1 MKYNYYTI
9 LAAIV
14 CISLSSC
21 KTEKKE
27 KHPDVSQIEVD
38 FDIIRLD
45 EAVFAMDT
53 NKLNYEL
60 DVLMDKYP
68 SAATLYFGT
77 LNPYTASRNRDT
89 IASRLGTFLRDPFF
103 QNLQDTIGLIYGDM
117 SDVKAEYTQAYQYF
131 NHYFPE
137 ADIANVYM
145 MNTGFSYQRFLFQDD
160 DESNALGVS
169 LDIEYTTDQMKW
181 VKENELQMWAYFFDQ
196 ELFYE
201 TNTMTLKKYLS
212 PNPNSPGMPA
222 EAPGRTGNYIG
233 WQIVKKYMK
242 RFPKTTMQDLVALND
257 AQKILEESRYKPR

>member
-131 NHYFPE
+131 NHRIY
-137 ADIANVYM
+137 Y
-145 MNTGFSYQRFLFQDD
+145 
-160 DESNALGVS
+160 
-169 LDIEYTTDQMKW
+169 
-181 VKENELQMWAYFFDQ
+181 
-196 ELFYE
+196 
-201 TNTMTLKKYLS
+201 
-212 PNPNSPGMPA
+212 
-222 EAPGRTGNYIG
+222 
-233 WQIVKKYMK
+233 
-242 RFPKTTMQDLVALND
+242 
-257 AQKILEESRYKPR
+257 